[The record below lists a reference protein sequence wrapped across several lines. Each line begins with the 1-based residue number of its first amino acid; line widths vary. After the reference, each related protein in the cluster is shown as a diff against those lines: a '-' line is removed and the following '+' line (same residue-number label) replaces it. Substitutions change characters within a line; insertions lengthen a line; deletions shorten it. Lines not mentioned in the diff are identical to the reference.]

1 MRAGPGAG
9 TSDGWRQGVTPG
21 YTGRPN
27 IEVAHCTVQL
37 YTSSMLMKTHFHGE
51 MYSSMF
57 RVRTHIMFRN
67 TDTWNR
73 GTGRCW
79 CSNSIW
85 WSEMRERGMLNS
97 FCIAIFWCSLQMGWS
112 VVIVEAAGRVG
123 GGDTLVQ
130 KAEAIEH
137 YRNMR
142 PVQARTWKGRGCPP
156 TWKPEKC
163 GNYEETGSFADLS
176 APACWWPG
184 ELGTTPTNVE
194 ILGFSFCFSIYNCRK
209 YDNFVCSE

>member
-1 MRAGPGAG
+1 MWAGPGAG

-57 RVRTHIMFRN
+57 RVRMHIMFRN
-67 TDTWNR
+67 TDTLNR
-73 GTGRCW
+73 GRGRCW

-97 FCIAIFWCSLQMGWS
+97 FLHCHILVFTADGLIHSNSRSCRQGGRGWYIGAKS
-112 VVIVEAAGRVG
+112 
-123 GGDTLVQ
+123 GGDPALPEY
-130 KAEAIEH
+130 EAGPGKNLEGEGMPSNMETWEMWQLWGNWKFCRFISSCLLMARRTRDNTH
-137 YRNMR
+137 KCRN
-142 PVQARTWKGRGCPP
+142 PW
-156 TWKPEKC
+156 
-163 GNYEETGSFADLS
+163 
-176 APACWWPG
+176 
-184 ELGTTPTNVE
+184 
-194 ILGFSFCFSIYNCRK
+194 ILLLFFNI
-209 YDNFVCSE
+209 